1 MKKRLG
7 VLHLLAGL
15 VVGFAFT
22 LIGMLLLLL
31 GLTFLPVLGVLIGLP
46 VLRMS
51 WFFLCPKVPVDTAD
65 VRILRL
71 ASAAEGAYMGRQ
83 ARA

>member
-1 MKKRLG
+1 
-7 VLHLLAGL
+7 
-15 VVGFAFT
+15 
-22 LIGMLLLLL
+22 
-31 GLTFLPVLGVLIGLP
+31 